1 MHDQNC
7 TGARK
12 GDTEAYNCEEHV
24 LGMKVQNHLKTDQVS
39 LKVYTR
45 KSKHAG
51 DGVELISHLFGLK
64 CFYLRRLNVIIVMGT

>member
-1 MHDQNC
+1 MFCGIYNVCRSKMHDQNC

-24 LGMKVQNHLKTDQVS
+24 LCMKYQNHLKTDQVS

-45 KSKHAG
+45 KSKACRRW
-51 DGVELISHLFGLK
+51 VELIYHL
-64 CFYLRRLNVIIVMGT
+64 YLA